1 MPLQSSSMPLH
12 TSIEGGLGV
21 QLDCRQLDPVLAQ
34 APTPH
39 VASGWPLQVQLLATQ
54 ASLASQ
60 VPHVVVPPHPLGT
73 LPQVLPA
80 QAVAFGVQ
88 PQ

>member
-1 MPLQSSSMPLH
+1 MPLH
-12 TSIEGGLGV
+12 TSIDGAFGV

-39 VASGWPLQVQLLATQ
+39 VALGCPLQVQLLAMQ

-60 VPHVVVPPHPLGT
+60 VPHVVVPPHPLET

-80 QAVAFGVQ
+80 QAPGAGVQ